1 MRTLGLA
8 SEVDMDAANVGTV
21 MSLKNCCHL
30 MSNDAIIRVFVL
42 YAYAGVKLLIFRVFK
57 LNWNQFF
64 LK

>member
-42 YAYAGVKLLIFRVFK
+42 YAGVKLLIPVS
-57 LNWNQFF
+57 LS
-64 LK
+64 